1 MTKLFDLNAQP
12 QQAVTRKAEQKQE
25 YKFHGSVKLHKGCKL
40 YSFNT
45 ETLMLEEVKI
55 ERKVALSVTDK
66 KPVKQSRVNF
76 NPKCLYLQAINIENA
91 KRKVLKLI
99 EKERSKQDGKV

>member
-1 MTKLFDLNAQP
+1 
-12 QQAVTRKAEQKQE
+12 
-25 YKFHGSVKLHKGCKL
+25 
-40 YSFNT
+40 
-45 ETLMLEEVKI
+45 MLEEVEI

-66 KPVKQSRVNF
+66 MPVKQNRVNF

-99 EKERSKQDGKV
+99 EEERSKQDGKV

>member
-1 MTKLFDLNAQP
+1 MKELFDLNEKP
-12 QQAVTRKAEQKQE
+12 RQAVTRKAEQKQE
-25 YKFHGSVKLHKGCKL
+25 YKFHGSIKMNKGCKL

-55 ERKVALSVTDK
+55 ERKVAVNAIDK
-66 KPVKQSRVNF
+66 KPVKQNRVNF
-76 NPKCLYLQAINIENA
+76 NPKCLYLQAINIQNA

-99 EKERSKQDGKV
+99 EQERNKQDGKV

>member
-1 MTKLFDLNAQP
+1 MTKLFHLNAQP
-12 QQAVTRKAEQKQE
+12 QQEVTRKAEQKQE
-25 YKFHGSVKLHKGCKL
+25 YKFHGSIKLYKGCKL

-55 ERKVALSVTDK
+55 ERKAALSIRDK
-66 KPVKQSRVNF
+66 KPVKQNRVNF

-99 EKERSKQDGKV
+99 EEERSKQDGKL